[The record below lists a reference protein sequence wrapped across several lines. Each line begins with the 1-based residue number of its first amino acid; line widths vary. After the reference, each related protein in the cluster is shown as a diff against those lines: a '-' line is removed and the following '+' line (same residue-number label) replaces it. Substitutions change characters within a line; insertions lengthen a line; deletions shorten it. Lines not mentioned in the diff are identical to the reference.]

1 MEDFLEI
8 AGKKIKNRLFVGTGK
23 FSSYPLMKEALE
35 KAQVNV
41 VTVALRR
48 VDSDSKTDNIL
59 DYIPEDCILMT
70 NTSGARNA
78 DEAVR
83 IARLAKAGGCGNWI
97 KIEIITDNKYL
108 LPDNIET
115 LRATEILAK
124 EGFVKGVSKKGKGL
138 QKNIEIE
145 LIYEDK
151 NNTIPKINQLKRI
164 SKPGQREYVRAKDI
178 RTVLGGRGTNIFS
191 TSKGLMAGKEAKK
204 KGLGGELLCEI
215 W

>member
-1 MEDFLEI
+1 MVDAISDMLTRI
-8 AGKKIKNRLFVGTGK
+8 RNAQAVGHSTVSIPFSNIK
-23 FSSYPLMKEALE
+23 FS
-35 KAQVNV
+35 
-41 VTVALRR
+41 
-48 VDSDSKTDNIL
+48 
-59 DYIPEDCILMT
+59 
-70 NTSGARNA
+70 
-78 DEAVR
+78 
-83 IARLAKAGGCGNWI
+83 LA
-97 KIEIITDNKYL
+97 
-108 LPDNIET
+108 
-115 LRATEILAK
+115 EILAK